1 MHHDHHHP
9 LESHPK
15 TGEPILRL
23 QVLKHPNIILTPPRL
38 SDASAIVPLLTATSG
53 STRGL
58 AAYRIHIISV
68 PDAEWWLSKV
78 VPLCDALLAKATE
91 AESQA
96 DKILFD
102 GCPTRIIRE
111 LHDDGTDTFLGDICI
126 DLAGHW
132 WELEGSGLTTQ
143 PDAPRRSSDPNDLD
157 IWTIGDYLAPSYHR
171 RGIVSDALQTLITQW
186 AVPRMGVR
194 RMVVTTLK
202 GNKASVGVFEKHGF
216 VFRKMIE
223 DALDVRGVSTSVH
236 VLEWG
241 LLENR

>member
-1 MHHDHHHP
+1 MPLHPNHQLHP

-23 QVLKHPNIILTPPRL
+23 LRHPNIILTPPRVG
-38 SDASAIVPLLTATSG
+38 DASAIVPLLSDERVYPWI
-53 STRGL
+53 S
-58 AAYRIHIISV
+58 SV
-68 PDAEWWLSKV
+68 PHPYHLSDAEWWLSKV
-78 VPLCDALLAKATE
+78 VPLCDALLAQATE

-126 DLAGHW
+126 DLAGQW

-143 PDAPRRSSDPNDLD
+143 PDAPRRSSDPNDPD

-216 VFRKMIE
+216 VFRKTIE
-223 DALDVRGVSTSVH
+223 DVLDVRGVSTSVH

-241 LLENR
+241 FTGK